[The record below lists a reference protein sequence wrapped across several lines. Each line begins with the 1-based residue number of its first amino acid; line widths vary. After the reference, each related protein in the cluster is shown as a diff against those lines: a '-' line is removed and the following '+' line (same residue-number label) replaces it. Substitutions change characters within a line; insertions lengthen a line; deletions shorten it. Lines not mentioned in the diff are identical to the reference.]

1 MNITDI
7 FAKFILPVKKLPGG
21 NYVKNDTQSD
31 GRPYRSHL
39 RIRPDGDGIFILN
52 ASTISILNS
61 TAAEYAYHYINND
74 SAEKAANEI
83 SKRYRISK
91 LTARRDYLEF
101 IEKIHGLIEQPDLDP
116 ISNFGFQSSIS
127 SGISMDS
134 PLRMDCAIT
143 YDLPDDEM
151 AEFSP
156 KKRVTKELSTPEWK
170 SVIDKSWAAGVP
182 HLIFT
187 GGEATLRPDLSELLQ
202 KAEKNGQVTGLLTNG
217 KKFVEKNYLLSLL
230 ESGLDHITTILPG
243 TLELDLKSIQN
254 VILEDIYFT
263 VHATINTKN
272 KNKMVENLKLL
283 DENGV
288 KNISLS
294 IYHGENRELLKELS
308 EKAYGMNFHISGGLP
323 VPYSESNPASVEDKD
338 EINLTDD
345 NALYVQPDGD
355 VLSYQGSYENIL
367 GNILT
372 DNIQTMFKKSKEN

>member
-1 MNITDI
+1 
-7 FAKFILPVKKLPGG
+7 
-21 NYVKNDTQSD
+21 
-31 GRPYRSHL
+31 
-39 RIRPDGDGIFILN
+39 
-52 ASTISILNS
+52 
-61 TAAEYAYHYINND
+61 
-74 SAEKAANEI
+74 
-83 SKRYRISK
+83 
-91 LTARRDYLEF
+91 
-101 IEKIHGLIEQPDLDP
+101 
-116 ISNFGFQSSIS
+116 
-127 SGISMDS
+127 
-134 PLRMDCAIT
+134 
-143 YDLPDDEM
+143 M

-202 KAEKNGQVTGLLTNG
+202 KAEMNGQVTGLLTNG